1 MLLCDG
7 CKRSLPPVGP
17 PWCARCGAP
26 TAWPVATCRECGSR
40 RIAFD
45 SARGAVCYTN
55 AARKLVRAWKE
66 HGLRRFSPL
75 AAELVA
81 ERVSRPAADVIAY
94 IPPDGAR
101 SLKRGH
107 HPAREL
113 AAALAERWQLP
124 VEDLLARTRP
134 VARQADL
141 PRAARRA
148 NMRGAF
154 APALDPV
161 APRVAL
167 IDDVYTTGA
176 TVDAAASALRAGGA
190 REVHVVT
197 FARVTRGVR

>member
-1 MLLCDG
+1 MLLCDA
-7 CKRSLPPVGP
+7 CKLSLPPVGP

-26 TAWPVATCRECGSR
+26 TAWPVPTCRECGSR

-45 SARGAVCYTN
+45 TARGAVCYTT
-55 AARKLVRAWKE
+55 AARKLVGAWKE
-66 HGLRRFSPL
+66 LGLRRFSPL

-81 ERVSRPAADVIAY
+81 ERVPRPAADVIAY

-101 SLKRGH
+101 SVKRGH

-113 AAALAERWQLP
+113 AAGMAERWQLP
-124 VEDLLARTRP
+124 IEDLLARTRP

-148 NMRGAF
+148 NVRGAF
-154 APALDPV
+154 APALDLVP
-161 APRVAL
+161 ARIAL
-167 IDDVYTTGA
+167 VDDVYTTGA
-176 TVDAAASALRAGGA
+176 TADAAAAALRAAGA

-197 FARVTRGVR
+197 FARVTRSVR